1 MAAERTAAVLS
12 DLLQTN
18 VFQFFLVFTRLGAAL
33 MLFPGLGGSL
43 VSTRIR
49 LVLALTVSFV
59 MLPVVAP
66 IMPANPVTV
75 GTLLLRVFGEAVV
88 GIYLGTVMMIM
99 MSALNMAGT
108 MIGYQTGL
116 TNAFSFDPIAQQ
128 QSQLLTGFLSNI
140 GMAAIFVTDLHHLM
154 FHAVFES
161 YLLFPPGAPLMLGDF
176 AQTLGHLVTDSFKIG
191 AQFSA
196 PLVVFGLVFYTG
208 LGLLSR
214 LVPQLQVFFIGMPVQ
229 VMVGMWL
236 FMVTLPLIITLFLRY
251 FESGLMPY
259 VQPG

>member
-1 MAAERTAAVLS
+1 VLT
-12 DLLQTN
+12 DLLQLN
-18 VFQFFLVFTRLGAAL
+18 IFQFFLVFTRVGGAL

-49 LVLALTVSFV
+49 LLLSLAVAFVL
-59 MLPVVAP
+59 
-66 IMPANPVTV
+66 MPAVTPMMPPVPQTV
-75 GTLLLRVFGEAVV
+75 GLMLLRVFGEVV
-88 GIYLGTVMMIM
+88 IGVYLGTMVMIV

-108 MIGYQTGL
+108 VIGYQTGL

-128 QSQLLTGFLSNI
+128 QSQLLTGFLSNL
-140 GMAAIFVTDLHHLM
+140 GLAAIFITNLHHLL
-154 FHAVFES
+154 FQAVFES
-161 YLLFPPGAPLMLGDF
+161 YVLFPPGQPLMFGDF

-191 AQFSA
+191 AQFAA

-214 LVPQLQVFFIGMPVQ
+214 LVPQLQVFFVGMPVQ
-229 VMVGMWL
+229 VMIGMWL
-236 FMVTLPLIITLFLRY
+236 FMATMPVIVSLFLRY
-251 FESGLMPY
+251 FETNIMRY